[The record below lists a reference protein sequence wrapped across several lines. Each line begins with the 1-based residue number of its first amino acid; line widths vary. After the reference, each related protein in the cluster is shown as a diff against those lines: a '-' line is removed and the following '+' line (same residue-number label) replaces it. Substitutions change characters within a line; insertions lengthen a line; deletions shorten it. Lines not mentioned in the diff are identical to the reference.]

1 MHERYYV
8 PTVCPLWDN
17 RIDVPL
23 LREVSVARATGGTV
37 FHFTL
42 DQWDTLMEVV
52 GGLEAFLK

>member
-1 MHERYYV
+1 M
-8 PTVCPLWDN
+8 
-17 RIDVPL
+17 PL

-37 FHFTL
+37 FHVTL